1 MRIIALV
8 AALVIAL
15 VTSCNGGGAQK
26 TTLPDGAQLL
36 NDSSTAMRTVTT
48 IHFTIRAQGNVPNVP
63 LRYADGRLTRQGTAQ
78 GTAKVDRGG
87 QLVQE
92 EFVIIGDTLYLR
104 GSTGDFQKLPSSV
117 AGAVYDPSVILNPD
131 RGIAALLV
139 SGKDAT
145 TEARELVGRVDTY
158 RLRANFPRQ
167 SLGTLVPGL
176 SKDTPGQ
183 VWISVQGSRVVKAQF
198 PVSDGLISVHFADYD
213 APVLINGPA

>member
-48 IHFTIRAQGNVPNVP
+48 IHFTIRVQGNVPGVP
-63 LRYADGRLTRQGTAQ
+63 LRYADGRLTRQGSAQ

-104 GSTGDFQKLPSSV
+104 GPTGDFQKLPSSV

-183 VWISVQGSRVVKAQF
+183 VWIAVQGSRVVKAQF
-198 PVSDGLISVHFADYD
+198 PVGDGLISVHFADYD

>member
-15 VTSCNGGGAQK
+15 VTSCSGGGAQK

-48 IHFTIRAQGNVPNVP
+48 IHFTIRAQGNVPHVP
-63 LRYADGRLTRQGTAQ
+63 LRYADGRLTRQGSAQ

-183 VWISVQGSRVVKAQF
+183 VWIAVQGSRVVKAQF
-198 PVSDGLISVHFADYD
+198 PVGDGLISVHFADYD
-213 APVLINGPA
+213 APVLITGPA

>member
-1 MRIIALV
+1 MRIIALLV
-8 AALVIAL
+8 ALVITL
-15 VTSCNGGGAQK
+15 VTSCGGGGAQK
-26 TTLPDGAQLL
+26 TTLPDGARLL
-36 NDSSTAMRTVTT
+36 NDSATAMRTVTT
-48 IHFTIRAQGNVPNVP
+48 IHFTIRVQGNVPGVP
-63 LRYADGRLTRQGTAQ
+63 LRYADGRITRQGSAQ

-104 GSTGDFQKLPSSV
+104 GPTGDFQKLPSSV

-139 SGKDAT
+139 SGKDTT
-145 TEARELVGRVDTY
+145 TEARELVAHVDTY

-183 VWISVQGSRVVKAQF
+183 VWIAVESSRVVKAQF
-198 PVSDGLISVHFADYD
+198 PVGDGLISVHFADYD
-213 APVLINGPA
+213 APVLIDGPA

>member
-15 VTSCNGGGAQK
+15 VASCSGGGAQK

-104 GSTGDFQKLPSSV
+104 GPTGDFQKLPSSV

-183 VWISVQGSRVVKAQF
+183 VWIAVQGSRVVKAQF
-198 PVSDGLISVHFADYD
+198 PVGDGLISVHFADYD

>member
-15 VTSCNGGGAQK
+15 VTSCSGGGAQK

-48 IHFTIRAQGNVPNVP
+48 IHFTIRAQGNVPHVP
-63 LRYADGRLTRQGTAQ
+63 LRYADGRLTRQGSAQ

-92 EFVIIGDTLYLR
+92 EFLIIGDMLYLR
-104 GSTGDFQKLPSSV
+104 GPSGGFQVLPSSV
-117 AGAVYDPSVILNPD
+117 AGTVYDPSVILNPD
-131 RGIAALLV
+131 RGIAAV
-139 SGKDAT
+139 IDSGKDAS
-145 TEARELVGRVDTY
+145 TEARELLARVDTY
-158 RLRANFPRQ
+158 RLRATFPRQ

-176 SKDTPGQ
+176 SKDTAGQ
-183 VWISVQGSRVVKAQF
+183 VWIAVQGSRLVKAQF
-198 PVSDGLISVHFADYD
+198 PVGDGLISIHFADYD
-213 APVLINGPA
+213 APVVINGPG

>member
-1 MRIIALV
+1 MRIIALLV
-8 AALVIAL
+8 ALVIAL
-15 VTSCNGGGAQK
+15 VTSCGGGGAQK
-26 TTLPDGAQLL
+26 TTLPDGTRLL
-36 NDSSTAMRTVTT
+36 NDSATAMRTVTT
-48 IHFTIRAQGNVPNVP
+48 IHFTIRVQGNVPGVP
-63 LRYADGRLTRQGTAQ
+63 LRYADGRITRQGSAQ

-104 GSTGDFQKLPSSV
+104 GPTGDFQKLPSSV

-139 SGKDAT
+139 SGKDTT
-145 TEARELVGRVDTY
+145 TEARELVAHVDTY

-183 VWISVQGSRVVKAQF
+183 VWIAVESSRVVKAQF

-213 APVLINGPA
+213 APVLIDGPA

>member
-104 GSTGDFQKLPSSV
+104 GPTGDFQKLPSSV

-183 VWISVQGSRVVKAQF
+183 VWIAVQGSRVVKAQF
-198 PVSDGLISVHFADYD
+198 PVGDGLISVHFADYD

>member
-1 MRIIALV
+1 MRIIALLV
-8 AALVIAL
+8 ALVIAL
-15 VTSCNGGGAQK
+15 VTSCGGGGAQK
-26 TTLPDGAQLL
+26 TTLPDGARLL
-36 NDSSTAMRTVTT
+36 NDSATAMRTVTT
-48 IHFTIRAQGNVPNVP
+48 IHFTIRVQGNVPGVP
-63 LRYADGRLTRQGTAQ
+63 LRYADGRLTRQGSAQ

-104 GSTGDFQKLPSSV
+104 GPTGDFQKLPSSV

-139 SGKDAT
+139 SGKDTT
-145 TEARELVGRVDTY
+145 TEARELVAHVDTY

-183 VWISVQGSRVVKAQF
+183 VWIAVQGSRVVKAQF
-198 PVSDGLISVHFADYD
+198 PVGDGLISVHFADYD
-213 APVLINGPA
+213 APVLIDGPA

>member
-1 MRIIALV
+1 MRIITLL

-15 VTSCNGGGAQK
+15 VTSCSGGGAQK
-26 TTLPDGAQLL
+26 TTLPDGTRLL
-36 NDSSTAMRTVTT
+36 NDSATAMRTVTT
-48 IHFTIRAQGNVPNVP
+48 IHFTIRVQGNVPGVP
-63 LRYADGRLTRQGTAQ
+63 LRYADGRLTRQGSAQ

-92 EFVIIGDTLYLR
+92 EFVIVGDTLYLR
-104 GSTGDFQKLPSSV
+104 GPTGDFQKLPSSV

-145 TEARELVGRVDTY
+145 TEARELVARVDTY
-158 RLRANFPRQ
+158 RLRANFPPQ
-167 SLGTLVPGL
+167 LLGTLVPGL

-183 VWISVQGSRVVKAQF
+183 VWIAVQGSRLVKAQF
-198 PVSDGLISVHFADYD
+198 PVGDGLISVHFADYD

>member
-1 MRIIALV
+1 MRTIALV

-15 VTSCNGGGAQK
+15 VTSCSGGGAQK
-26 TTLPDGAQLL
+26 ATLPDGARLL

-48 IHFTIRAQGNVPNVP
+48 IHFTIRVQGNVPGVP
-63 LRYADGRLTRQGTAQ
+63 LRYADGRLTRQGSAQ

-104 GSTGDFQKLPSSV
+104 GPTGDFQKLPSSV

-139 SGKDAT
+139 SGKDVT
-145 TEARELVGRVDTY
+145 TEAREFVARVDTY

-183 VWISVQGSRVVKAQF
+183 VWIAVQGSRVVKAHF
-198 PVSDGLISVHFADYD
+198 PVGDGLISVHFADYD